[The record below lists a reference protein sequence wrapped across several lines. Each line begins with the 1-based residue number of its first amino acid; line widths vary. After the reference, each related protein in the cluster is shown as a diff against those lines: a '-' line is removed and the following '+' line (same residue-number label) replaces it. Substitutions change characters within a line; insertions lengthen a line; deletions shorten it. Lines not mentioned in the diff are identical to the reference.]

1 MFSLLLP
8 MPLPWLVL
16 RFWLVF
22 PTPCRRRV
30 IQSGTPALG
39 AANVYFGRFPAVRSM
54 RPRRFAL

>member
-22 PTPCRRRV
+22 PTPGRRRV

-54 RPRRFAL
+54 RLRRFAL